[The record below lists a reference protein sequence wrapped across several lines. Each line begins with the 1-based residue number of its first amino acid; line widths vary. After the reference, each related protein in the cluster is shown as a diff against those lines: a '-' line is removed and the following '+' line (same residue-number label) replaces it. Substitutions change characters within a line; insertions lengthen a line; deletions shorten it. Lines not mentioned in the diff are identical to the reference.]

1 MYFSLDRDVSDVS
14 ISIATQQS
22 SMSSGLKEKFS
33 FYYNYYIFRCEEMS
47 EVYDQ
52 LDLILDVQC
61 LSFEAVDTFKVAV
74 ILAHNVVVLFQSWNL
89 LRIVL
94 PSSVNCIL
102 YQKIKCGISTHS

>member
-22 SMSSGLKEKFS
+22 SMSSGLKENFL
-33 FYYNYYIFRCEEMS
+33 FYCNYCVFRCEEMS

-94 PSSVNCIL
+94 PSSINCIL
-102 YQKIKCGISTHS
+102 YQ